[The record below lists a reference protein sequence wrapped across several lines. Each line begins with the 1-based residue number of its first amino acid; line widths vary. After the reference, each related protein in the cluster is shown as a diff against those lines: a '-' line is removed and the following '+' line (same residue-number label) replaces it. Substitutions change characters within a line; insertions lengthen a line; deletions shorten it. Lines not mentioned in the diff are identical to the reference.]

1 MATIEQNLAKIM
13 SAVYGKDVRA
23 AIHDSIEQCYTDVT
37 RSATA
42 ADAAASAANSAA
54 SAASNAATDAEN
66 AATAANVAAASAQAV
81 DSVKYGSAQTLTDAQ
96 KEQARTNIGAAN
108 GELDRILEP
117 VGLKE
122 YVLTCA
128 SVPMNGLEG
137 YLRLSNIS
145 NQGKISSHTAYIVYW
160 FEAWSDMIITG
171 IDTYIDAA
179 IGIRVSNEKPVV
191 GVGSN
196 TSWTGVL
203 YDTHADNMPTA
214 ESPAAVSKGQY
225 VAIGQYKEQL
235 PKSWALHVQI
245 SVAAIPTLA
254 ASLPASTFLNTYY
267 NNMYLNRGIFDN
279 IFGLIDYEQGFG
291 DASYEYDD
299 TLPEGSTSRA
309 LLGVERKGM
318 VITLNSRVI
327 GGGSLKLHLS
337 GELYRV
343 LNPKT
348 LPHRIHFRIG
358 HKYRVIVK
366 YLSGNFIQKDDSNP
380 VTPVTGSVYSTASP
394 TSTTG
399 VLVLNELMNG
409 GAYIREV
416 DGDDDMYNITLFCQA
431 NFGTF
436 HDYKVLVLLQ
446 DVTDGGV
453 FKYLFGNDLLASA
466 QALILEN
473 N

>member
-1 MATIEQNLAKIM
+1 MDTIEQNLAKIM

-96 KEQARTNIGAAN
+96 KGQARTNIGAAN
-108 GELDRILEP
+108 GELDKILEP

-122 YVLTCA
+122 YVLTSA
-128 SVPMNGLEG
+128 NVPMNGLVG

-145 NQGKISSHTAYIVYW
+145 NAGKISSNSQYIVYW

-171 IDTYIDAA
+171 IDTYANGA

-191 GVGSN
+191 GVGSSA
-196 TSWTGVL
+196 SWTGVL

-225 VAIGQYKEQL
+225 VAIGHYVQGL
-235 PKSWALHVQI
+235 TRSWALHVQI

-254 ASLPASTFLNTYY
+254 ASLSASTFLNAYYDNTY
-267 NNMYLNRGIFDN
+267 LKRDIFYD

-291 DASYEYDD
+291 DMSLEYDD
-299 TLPEGSTSRA
+299 TIPEGSTSGKI
-309 LLGVERKGM
+309 LGIERKGM
-318 VITLNSRVI
+318 VVTLNSRVVGNI
-327 GGGSLKLHLS
+327 AFKVHLS
-337 GELYRV
+337 GTIYRSS
-343 LNPKT
+343 NATTYPKR
-348 LPHRIHFRIG
+348 LQFRTG
-358 HKYRVIVK
+358 HKYRMIVK
-366 YLSGNFIQKDDSNP
+366 YLSGNFIQKDDGDP
-380 VTPVTGSVYSTASP
+380 VAPLTGSVYSTASP
-394 TSTTG
+394 NTTTG

-409 GAYIREV
+409 GVYIREV
-416 DGDDDMYNITLFCQA
+416 DGDDDMYNITLYCKT
-431 NFGTF
+431 NLGTF